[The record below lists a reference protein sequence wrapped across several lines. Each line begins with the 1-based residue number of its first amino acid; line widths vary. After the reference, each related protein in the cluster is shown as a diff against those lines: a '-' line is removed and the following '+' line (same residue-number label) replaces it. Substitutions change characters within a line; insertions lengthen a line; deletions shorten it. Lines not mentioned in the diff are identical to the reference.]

1 MDEVQ
6 KKKVDV
12 KSRNNYQTL
21 KKEFEKSLN
30 KINPLLQQIEET
42 NAEID
47 KIVYELY
54 HYRMRRLR
62 LLKEV

>member
-12 KSRNNYQTL
+12 KSMNNYQTL

>member
-12 KSRNNYQTL
+12 KSSNNYQTL